1 MILKN
6 KNSRVYNQILATI
19 VLTVAGTIG
28 ICWLLNSR
36 FLGFFYM
43 DHKTTVI
50 KNVFNTLNE
59 AADKEYLYKKWYRST
74 FEEICVNDNLS
85 ILVMAPD
92 RTTQLS
98 SAGEN
103 SSDSMRIS
111 LMESILRSDISEH
124 AILDSGSN
132 YLVER
137 QKDRNMNGE
146 FLVLT
151 GNLDDGNTIMIRT
164 AVNSIKDSADVS
176 NKFLLIAGL
185 ISIIISFFIAI
196 VLTSRI
202 TKPVMELTDISRKMT
217 GLDFNARYKPR
228 KHSNEIDDLGVH
240 MNKMADKLEETIKEL
255 KQANTDLQHD
265 IDIRE
270 KSESMRKDFLS
281 NVSHELK
288 TPIALIQGYAEG
300 LEDGVSSN
308 PDDMKYYCDV
318 IMDEAKKMNHM
329 VHQMLDLNQLE
340 FGQKNVEMDHFDLV
354 PIIDGLLRNSQIL
367 IDQNGIAVE
376 FNIKGPVN
384 VWADE
389 FFTEQAINNYL
400 TNAIHY
406 ALYDKKI
413 IIYITG
419 AENNGVRVNVFNT
432 GDHIPDESIPHL
444 WEKFYKVDKA
454 RTREYGGSGIGLSFV
469 KAVMD
474 SFHRKCGVENVP
486 GGVNFWLE
494 LDKG

>member
-1 MILKN
+1 
-6 KNSRVYNQILATI
+6 
-19 VLTVAGTIG
+19 
-28 ICWLLNSR
+28 
-36 FLGFFYM
+36 
-43 DHKTTVI
+43 
-50 KNVFNTLNE
+50 
-59 AADKEYLYKKWYRST
+59 
-74 FEEICVNDNLS
+74 
-85 ILVMAPD
+85 
-92 RTTQLS
+92 
-98 SAGEN
+98 
-103 SSDSMRIS
+103 
-111 LMESILRSDISEH
+111 
-124 AILDSGSN
+124 
-132 YLVER
+132 
-137 QKDRNMNGE
+137 
-146 FLVLT
+146 
-151 GNLDDGNTIMIRT
+151 
-164 AVNSIKDSADVS
+164 
-176 NKFLLIAGL
+176 
-185 ISIIISFFIAI
+185 
-196 VLTSRI
+196 
-202 TKPVMELTDISRKMT
+202 
-217 GLDFNARYKPR
+217 
-228 KHSNEIDDLGVH
+228 
-240 MNKMADKLEETIKEL
+240 
-255 KQANTDLQHD
+255 
-265 IDIRE
+265 
-270 KSESMRKDFLS
+270 
-281 NVSHELK
+281 
-288 TPIALIQGYAEG
+288 
-300 LEDGVSSN
+300 
-308 PDDMKYYCDV
+308 MKYYCDV

-406 ALYDKKI
+406 AMYDKKI